1 METVKNILSRS
12 SAGVLILLVI
22 LIIVFQSINPMFLS
36 QQNINS
42 MLRSMSYYGIIAV
55 GMGLCLIS
63 GIIDLSVGATAA
75 FASVMFASLIAQ
87 AGLPLSV
94 AILITL
100 LAGGVIGLVNAFI
113 ILKLKITPFIATIST
128 MFIVRG
134 LAMSWNDGFF
144 IYPISDIA
152 MKIGTMQPLGVSVGF
167 FCFIGLVILAWY
179 VLEFTVFGLEIKATG
194 SDYEVAKVTEVRY
207 ILVHVVLLT
216 AVSILA
222 ALSGILTSMTMNA
235 GIPTIGTGWEFA
247 AITACA
253 IGGISLY
260 GYEGSMIGLV
270 GGLALMQVLQNG
282 IVVIGVSVFL
292 QEVVVGIALLVAIA
306 LDVKRRKYLN
316 LEKI

>member
-75 FASVMFASLIAQ
+75 FASVMFASLVTQ
-87 AGLPLSV
+87 AGLPLPV
-94 AILITL
+94 AVLITL

>member
-87 AGLPLSV
+87 AGLPLPV